1 MVDVVLVVAVALLA
15 GAIVGAAVPMVP
27 SGLLSLAG
35 LGVYWWGTG
44 FEAVSGLTFA
54 VLALLA
60 VVTALVEFFGG
71 SIAARAGGASW
82 LTTAVAA
89 VVGLVLM
96 VVTGPLGLLVG
107 LFGTVF
113 VLEFVRGEEL
123 QGSTRSAVYT
133 TIGVLAST
141 AVQVL
146 LTASILLGFLAAV
159 FLL

>member
-1 MVDVVLVVAVALLA
+1 MVDVALVVAIALLV

-35 LGVYWWGTG
+35 LAVYWWG
-44 FEAVSGLTFA
+44 SGLAELSALTFA
-54 VLALLA
+54 VLVFIA

-82 LTTAVAA
+82 VTTAAAA
-89 VVGLVLM
+89 VVGIVLM
-96 VVTGPLGLLVG
+96 LVTGPLGLLAG

-113 VLEFVRGEEL
+113 VLEFVRNGELE
-123 QGSTRSAVYT
+123 GSARSAVYT
-133 TIGVLAST
+133 TVGTLAST

-146 LTASILLGFLAAV
+146 LTASVLLGFVVAV
-159 FLL
+159 FVL

>member
-1 MVDVVLVVAVALLA
+1 MVDVVLVLAIALLA

-27 SGLLSLAG
+27 SGFLSLAG
-35 LGVYWWGTG
+35 LGVYWWGA
-44 FEAVSGLTFA
+44 ESAAISAVTVA
-54 VLALLA
+54 VLAAIA

-89 VVGLVLM
+89 VVGIALM
-96 VVTGPLGLLVG
+96 LVTGPVGLLAG

-123 QGSTRSAVYT
+123 EGSARLAVYT
-133 TIGVLAST
+133 TVGILAST

-146 LTASILLGFLAAV
+146 LTATILLGFLVAV

>member
-1 MVDVVLVVAVALLA
+1 MVDAVTVLAIALLV

-35 LGVYWWGTG
+35 LGVYWWGAG
-44 FEAVSGLTFA
+44 FAELSALAFVVLA
-54 VLALLA
+54 VLAI
-60 VVTALVEFFGG
+60 VTALIEFFGG

-82 LTTAVAA
+82 LTTAAA
-89 VVGLVLM
+89 AIVGIVLM

-113 VLEFVRGEEL
+113 VLEYVRDGELE
-123 QGSTRSAVYT
+123 GSTRSAVYT

-146 LTASILLGFLAAV
+146 LTASILFGFVVAV
-159 FLL
+159 FVL

>member
-1 MVDVVLVVAVALLA
+1 MVDVVLVLAIALLA

-35 LGVYWWGTG
+35 LGVYWWGAGSAEISAIT
-44 FEAVSGLTFA
+44 VT
-54 VLALLA
+54 VLAAIA

-89 VVGLVLM
+89 VVGIALM
-96 VVTGPLGLLVG
+96 LVTGPVGLLAG

-113 VLEFVRGEEL
+113 VLELVRGEEL
-123 QGSTRSAVYT
+123 EGSARSAVYT
-133 TIGVLAST
+133 TVGTLAST
-141 AVQVL
+141 AIQVL
-146 LTASILLGFLAAV
+146 LTGTILLGFLVAV

>member
-1 MVDVVLVVAVALLA
+1 MVDAVLVLAIALLV

-35 LGVYWWGTG
+35 LVVYWVGAG
-44 FEAVSGLTFA
+44 SAELSALTFT
-54 VLALLA
+54 VLALIA
-60 VVTALVEFFGG
+60 VITALVEFFGG

-89 VVGLVLM
+89 VVGLLLM

-123 QGSTRSAVYT
+123 EGSARSAVYT
-133 TIGVLAST
+133 TIGTLAST

-146 LTASILLGFLAAV
+146 LTTSILLGFLVAV
-159 FLL
+159 FVL

>member
-1 MVDVVLVVAVALLA
+1 MVDVVTVVAIALLA

-35 LGVYWWGTG
+35 LVVYWWGAG
-44 FEAVSGLTFA
+44 FAELGALTFV
-54 VLALLA
+54 VLALIA

-89 VVGLVLM
+89 VVGIVLM
-96 VVTGPLGLLVG
+96 IVTGPLGLLLG

-113 VLEFVRGEEL
+113 VLEFVRNGELE
-123 QGSTRSAVYT
+123 GSTRSAAYT
-133 TIGVLAST
+133 TVGVLAST

-146 LTASILLGFLAAV
+146 LTASILFGFLIAV
-159 FLL
+159 FLF

>member
-1 MVDVVLVVAVALLA
+1 MVDLVTVAAIALLV

-35 LGVYWWGTG
+35 LGVYWWGAG
-44 FEAVSGLTFA
+44 LAELSALTFVVLVFIA
-54 VLALLA
+54 VI
-60 VVTALVEFFGG
+60 TTLVDFFGG

-82 LTTAVAA
+82 LTTAAAA
-89 VVGLVLM
+89 VVGIVLM

-113 VLEFVRGEEL
+113 VLEFVRNGELE
-123 QGSTRSAVYT
+123 GSTRSAVYT

-146 LTASILLGFLAAV
+146 LTVSILLGFVVALFV
-159 FLL
+159 L

>member
-1 MVDVVLVVAVALLA
+1 MVDVITVGAIALLV
-15 GAIVGAAVPMVP
+15 GAIVGAVVPMVP

-35 LGVYWWGTG
+35 LGLYWWGSG
-44 FEAVSGLTFA
+44 FAELSVFTFA
-54 VLALLA
+54 VLVFIA
-60 VVTALVEFFGG
+60 VITALVEFFGG

-89 VVGLVLM
+89 IVGILLM

-113 VLEFVRGEEL
+113 VLEFVRNGELE
-123 QGSTRSAVYT
+123 GSTRSAVYT
-133 TIGVLAST
+133 TIGILAST

-146 LTASILLGFLAAV
+146 LTVSILLGFLAAV

>member
-1 MVDVVLVVAVALLA
+1 MVDAVTLVAIALLV

-35 LGVYWWGTG
+35 LGVYLWGAG
-44 FEAVSGLTFA
+44 FAEVSVLTFVVLA
-54 VLALLA
+54 VLALI
-60 VVTALVEFFGG
+60 TALIEFFGG

-82 LTTAVAA
+82 LTTAAAA
-89 VVGLVLM
+89 VVGIVLM

-113 VLEFVRGEEL
+113 ALEFVREGELE
-123 QGSTRSAVYT
+123 GSTRSAVYT

-146 LTASILLGFLAAV
+146 LTASILFGFVVAV
-159 FLL
+159 FVL

>member
-1 MVDVVLVVAVALLA
+1 MVDAVTVVAVALLV

-35 LGVYWWGTG
+35 LGVYWWGAG
-44 FEAVSGLTFA
+44 LAELSALTFVVLVFIA
-54 VLALLA
+54 VI
-60 VVTALVEFFGG
+60 TTLVDFFGG

-82 LTTAVAA
+82 LTTGVAA
-89 VVGLVLM
+89 VVGIVLM

-113 VLEFVRGEEL
+113 VLEFVRNGELE
-123 QGSTRSAVYT
+123 GSTRSAVYT

-146 LTASILLGFLAAV
+146 LTVSILLGFLAAL

>member
-1 MVDVVLVVAVALLA
+1 MVDVALVVAIALLV

-44 FEAVSGLTFA
+44 FAELSALTFA
-54 VLALLA
+54 VLVFIA
-60 VVTALVEFFGG
+60 VITALVEFFGG

-82 LTTAVAA
+82 VTTAAAA
-89 VVGLVLM
+89 VVGIVLM
-96 VVTGPLGLLVG
+96 LVTGPLGLLAG

-113 VLEFVRGEEL
+113 VLEFVRNGELE
-123 QGSTRSAVYT
+123 GSARSAVYT
-133 TIGVLAST
+133 TVGTLAST

-146 LTASILLGFLAAV
+146 LTASVLLGFVVAV
-159 FLL
+159 FVL

>member
-1 MVDVVLVVAVALLA
+1 MVDVVTALAIALLV

-35 LGVYWWGTG
+35 LVLYWLGAG
-44 FEAVSGLTFA
+44 FAELSAFTF
-54 VLALLA
+54 VVLVCLALI
-60 VVTALVEFFGG
+60 TALVEFFGG
-71 SIAARAGGASW
+71 SIAAKAGGASW

-89 VVGLVLM
+89 VVGIVLM
-96 VVTGPLGLLVG
+96 LVTGPVGLLVG

-113 VLEFVRGEEL
+113 VLEFVRNGELE
-123 QGSTRSAVYT
+123 GSTRSAVYT

-146 LTASILLGFLAAV
+146 LTATILLGFLVAV

>member
-1 MVDVVLVVAVALLA
+1 MVDAVTVLAVALLV

-35 LGVYWWGTG
+35 LGVYWWGVG
-44 FEAVSGLTFA
+44 FAEVSALTFIVLA
-54 VLALLA
+54 VLAA
-60 VVTALVEFFGG
+60 ITAAIEFFGG

-82 LTTAVAA
+82 ITTAAAA
-89 VVGLVLM
+89 VVGIVLM

-113 VLEFVRGEEL
+113 ALEYVRDGELE
-123 QGSTRSAVYT
+123 GSTRSAVYT

-146 LTASILLGFLAAV
+146 LTASILFGFVVAV
-159 FLL
+159 FVL

>member
-1 MVDVVLVVAVALLA
+1 MVDVVTVLAVALLLGGIA
-15 GAIVGAAVPMVP
+15 GAVVPMVP

-35 LGVYWWGTG
+35 LGLYWWGAG
-44 FEAVSGLTFA
+44 FGELGLFTFL
-54 VLALLA
+54 VLALIG
-60 VVTALVEFFGG
+60 VTAMLLEFFGG

-82 LTTAVAA
+82 LTTAAAA
-89 VVGLVLM
+89 VVGIILM
-96 VVTGPLGLLVG
+96 LVTGPVGLLVG

-113 VLEFVRGEEL
+113 ALEYVRKGEIE
-123 QGSTRSAVYT
+123 GSTRSAVYT

-146 LTASILLGFLAAV
+146 LTASILFGFLVGV

>member
-1 MVDVVLVVAVALLA
+1 MVDIVTVFAFALLL

-27 SGLLSLAG
+27 SGLLSIAG
-35 LGVYWWGTG
+35 LVLYWWGAG
-44 FEAVSGLTFA
+44 FAELSALTFA
-54 VLALLA
+54 VLVFLA
-60 VVTALVEFFGG
+60 VITALVEFFGG

-82 LTTAVAA
+82 LTTVVAA
-89 VVGLVLM
+89 IVGIILM

-113 VLEFVRGEEL
+113 ALEFVRNGELE
-123 QGSTRSAVYT
+123 GSTRSAVYT
-133 TIGVLAST
+133 TIGILAST

-146 LTASILLGFLAAV
+146 LTMSILLGFVVAV

>member
-1 MVDVVLVVAVALLA
+1 MVDAVTVLAIALLV

-35 LGVYWWGTG
+35 LGLYWWGSG
-44 FEAVSGLTFA
+44 FANLGVLTFA
-54 VLALLA
+54 VLVSIA

-71 SIAARAGGASW
+71 SMAAKAGGASW
-82 LTTAVAA
+82 GTTAVAA

-96 VVTGPLGLLVG
+96 VVTGPLGLVAG

-113 VLEFVRGEEL
+113 ALEFVRKGELE
-123 QGSTRSAVYT
+123 GSTRSAVYT
-133 TIGVLAST
+133 TVGVFAST

-146 LTASILLGFLAAV
+146 LTASILFGFLVAV
-159 FLL
+159 FLF

>member
-1 MVDVVLVVAVALLA
+1 
-15 GAIVGAAVPMVP
+15 VGA
-27 SGLLSLAG
+27 GLEELS
-35 LGVYWWGTG
+35 V
-44 FEAVSGLTFA
+44 LTFA
-54 VLALLA
+54 VLVFIA
-60 VVTALVEFFGG
+60 VITALVEFFGG

-82 LTTAVAA
+82 LTTAAA
-89 VVGLVLM
+89 ATVGIILM

-113 VLEFVRGEEL
+113 VLEFVRNGELE
-123 QGSTRSAVYT
+123 GSTRSAVYT

-146 LTASILLGFLAAV
+146 LTVSILLGFLAAV

>member
-1 MVDVVLVVAVALLA
+1 MVDVVLVVAVTLLV

-35 LGVYWWGTG
+35 LGVYWWGSG
-44 FEAVSGLTFA
+44 FADLSALTFA
-54 VLALLA
+54 VLVFIA

-89 VVGLVLM
+89 VVGIVLM
-96 VVTGPLGLLVG
+96 LVTGPLGLLAG

-113 VLEFVRGEEL
+113 VLEFVRKGELE
-123 QGSTRSAVYT
+123 GSARSAVYT
-133 TIGVLAST
+133 TVGTLAST

-146 LTASILLGFLAAV
+146 LTASILLGFVVAV

>member
-1 MVDVVLVVAVALLA
+1 MVDVVTVVAIALLA

-35 LGVYWWGTG
+35 LVVYWWGSG
-44 FEAVSGLTFA
+44 FAELGALTFA
-54 VLALLA
+54 VLALIA

-89 VVGLVLM
+89 VVGIVLM
-96 VVTGPLGLLVG
+96 IVTGPLGLLAG

-113 VLEFVRGEEL
+113 VLEFVRNGELE
-123 QGSTRSAVYT
+123 GSTRSAVYT

-146 LTASILLGFLAAV
+146 LTASILFGFLIAV
-159 FLL
+159 FLF

>member
-44 FEAVSGLTFA
+44 FAEVSALTFA

-60 VVTALVEFFGG
+60 VVTALIEFFGG

-89 VVGLVLM
+89 VVGIVLM

-113 VLEFVRGEEL
+113 VLEFVRDGELE
-123 QGSTRSAVYT
+123 GSTRSAVYT

-159 FLL
+159 VLL